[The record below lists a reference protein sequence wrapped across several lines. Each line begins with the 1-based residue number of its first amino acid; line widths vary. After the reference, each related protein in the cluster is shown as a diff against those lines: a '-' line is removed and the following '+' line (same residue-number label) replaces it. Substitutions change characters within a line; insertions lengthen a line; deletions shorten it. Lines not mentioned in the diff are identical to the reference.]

1 MWDFDLYSQSLVWH
15 VLEIKRVQ
23 ERVPSAFVW
32 LVDLGMENRNLSY
45 HQRWRYVRL
54 VLIKNSHSIPTS
66 LPRFKR

>member
-15 VLEIKRVQ
+15 VLEIKRV
-23 ERVPSAFVW
+23 PSAFVW
-32 LVDLGMENRNLSY
+32 LVDLGMENRNLIY

-54 VLIKNSHSIPTS
+54 VLIKNSLSIPTS